1 MAIVID
7 YPEQVLVLKG
17 TRTLC
22 GFNARGP
29 GLQRRM
35 IDERETKEFATFCR
49 ALRVGADRQL
59 QEQFDGYVAAATEQ
73 MNKML
78 ADAGTIGHAIEL
90 VAKTYDDKELLI
102 FRRGERYTG
111 EMLDKMIQDTMQLAG
126 EMWKAH
132 PNAHPLR
139 PTEDYRNGFIFRAAL
154 CGYLLALRW
163 IAVGGAAGATA
174 KKLRNDMV
182 DVNFAA
188 TATYFDGL
196 LSADQ
201 KLIAIYNE
209 ARYLLDTLYVPR
221 HAVEARSNA

>member
-1 MAIVID
+1 
-7 YPEQVLVLKG
+7 
-17 TRTLC
+17 
-22 GFNARGP
+22 
-29 GLQRRM
+29 
-35 IDERETKEFATFCR
+35 
-49 ALRVGADRQL
+49 
-59 QEQFDGYVAAATEQ
+59 
-73 MNKML
+73 
-78 ADAGTIGHAIEL
+78 
-90 VAKTYDDKELLI
+90 
-102 FRRGERYTG
+102 
-111 EMLDKMIQDTMQLAG
+111 
-126 EMWKAH
+126 
-132 PNAHPLR
+132 
-139 PTEDYRNGFIFRAAL
+139 L

-188 TATYFDGL
+188 TATDFDGL